1 MTRVARDPSPISRGN
16 PRAGE
21 LCAARCIH
29 PEVVASAQARL
40 ADGAIYRTVAEL
52 FGALADPTRAKL
64 VHALV
69 RHELCTCDLAD
80 VLGISESAVSQHL
93 RILRALRLVKA
104 RRQGKFVFYTLD
116 DAHVA
121 LLLQLGLTHAGHT
134 EEAEKTGGPHVG
146 AAAGA

>member
-1 MTRVARDPSPISRGN
+1 MAGASSRTSSISVG
-16 PRAGE
+16 GE

-29 PEVVASAQARL
+29 PDAVAAAQLRL
-40 ADGAIYRTVAEL
+40 ADGSIYRAVADL

-64 VHALV
+64 VHVLI
-69 RHELCTCDLAD
+69 RHELCTCDLAA
-80 VLGISESAVSQHL
+80 VLGISESGVSQHL

-104 RRQGKFVFYTLD
+104 RRQGKFVYYTLD

-134 EEAEKTGGPHVG
+134 DMAEIAPV
-146 AAAGA
+146 ADAAGA